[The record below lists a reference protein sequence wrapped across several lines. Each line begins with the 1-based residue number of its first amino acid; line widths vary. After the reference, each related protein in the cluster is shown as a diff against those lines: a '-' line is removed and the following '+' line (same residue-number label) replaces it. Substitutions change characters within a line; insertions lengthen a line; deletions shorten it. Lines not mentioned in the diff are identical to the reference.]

1 MKVID
6 IIKEAEEKGGK
17 RFSIEL
23 LPPLKG
29 DGLDKIFH
37 AITTLLP
44 YEPAFINVTSSR
56 EQMKYVE
63 RPDGLIEKHIVRRRP
78 GTVGVSA
85 AIKQKYGIEVVPHMI
100 CGGQSKYDIEDA
112 LIDLDFLGI
121 QNVLALRGD
130 AMPGT
135 SRFVAE
141 KDGHAHAEQLVE
153 QIINMNNG
161 RFIDGEPDT
170 RHNTDFCVGVAGYPE
185 KHVESPNYLT
195 DLGYLKQKVDAGA
208 EYIATQ
214 ICYDTDKIIA
224 FRDKCSEIGINVPIL
239 PGLKP
244 FASKTQLT
252 VLPQTF
258 AVDLPQELVDRVVQ
272 CKNNDDV
279 KKVGVEWAIKQGEKL
294 QKAGFPVLHFYTMT
308 RTEQMQKIIK
318 ELI

>member
-195 DLGYLKQKVDAGA
+195 DLGYMKQKVDAGA

-308 RTEQMQKIIK
+308 RTEQVQQIIK